1 MDIYSKM
8 DDMKLKFF
16 SDAIFKDKRIGVKA
30 KTPEK
35 AAMKLYKHSKIRYGE
50 IGFVKVFSEDLSQIW
65 IFKPEDWLRKDGKFW
80 SKPKKDIVI
89 NNHWYGE

>member
-1 MDIYSKM
+1 M

-16 SDAIFKDKRIGVKA
+16 SDAIFKDKRVGVKA

-50 IGFVKVFSEDLSQIW
+50 LGYVKVFSEDLSQIW
-65 IFKPEDWLRKDGKFW
+65 KFKPGDWLRRDGKFW
-80 SKPKKDIVI
+80 TKPKKDIVI
-89 NNHWYGE
+89 NDHWHCD